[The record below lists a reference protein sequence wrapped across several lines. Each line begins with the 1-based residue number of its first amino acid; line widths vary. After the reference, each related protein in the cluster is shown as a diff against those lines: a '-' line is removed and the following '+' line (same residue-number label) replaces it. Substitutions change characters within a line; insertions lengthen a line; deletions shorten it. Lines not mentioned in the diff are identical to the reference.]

1 MLSFAELPADPRP
14 RPRMPASPLH
24 PSRDHR
30 RTLFAAAMLA
40 CLLAVPRLLW
50 AHDFW
55 IEPETFRPQ
64 PGARVGLHLYVGQH
78 FAGESIPYFPDRFE
92 RYVSVGPAGEQP
104 IPGVLG
110 DDPAGAITAAAPGL
124 YVIGLR
130 TRPETVSFDSS
141 EEFEQYL
148 RMEGLERNLALHR
161 QRYKP
166 GKKIQESY
174 FRCAKSLIATRPIGD
189 TDTGTDRA
197 LGLPLELIAV
207 TNPYRS
213 GQGTPLRLQLQY
225 HGKPLTGALVML
237 SNKRKPLPK
246 LTART
251 DGNGMVQ
258 FDPRL
263 PGPWLATSV
272 HMVPAPLFAA
282 ADWNSLWASLTFEWR
297 PAAARK

>member
-1 MLSFAELPADPRP
+1 MLSSAVLLAEPYSQLH
-14 RPRMPASPLH
+14 MFTSPLH
-24 PSRDHR
+24 SFRACR
-30 RTLFAAAMLA
+30 RARSAGAILA
-40 CLLAVPRLLW
+40 CLVAVPRLLW

-92 RYVSVGPAGEQP
+92 RYVSVGPSGEQP

-110 DDPAGAITAAAPGL
+110 DEPAGTITPVAPGF

-130 TRPETVSFDSS
+130 TRPEVVSFDTS

-161 QRYKP
+161 QRYIP
-166 GKKIQESY
+166 GKKVQESY
-174 FRCAKSLIATRPIGD
+174 FRCARSLIAAGPIGD
-189 TDTGTDRA
+189 AAADRA
-197 LGLPLELIAV
+197 LGLPLELIAL
-207 TNPYRS
+207 TNPYRTS
-213 GQGTPLRLQLQY
+213 QGTPLRLQLLY
-225 HGKPLTGALVML
+225 HGKPLAGALVML
-237 SNKRKPLPK
+237 SNKRQPLPK

-251 DGNGMVQ
+251 DQDGIAQ

-263 PGPWLATSV
+263 SGTWLATSV
-272 HMVPAPLFAA
+272 HMVPAPRFAA
-282 ADWNSLWASLTFEWR
+282 ADWNSLWASLTFELR
-297 PAAARK
+297 PAAAGK